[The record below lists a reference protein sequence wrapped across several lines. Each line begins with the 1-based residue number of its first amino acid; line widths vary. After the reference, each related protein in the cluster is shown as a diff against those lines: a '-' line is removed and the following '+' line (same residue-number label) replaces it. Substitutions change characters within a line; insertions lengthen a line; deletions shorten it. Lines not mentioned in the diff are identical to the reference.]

1 MKENLIMKRIFPA
14 ILFLL
19 ASTIVLADTTYRQYG
34 NSVYGSDGSTY
45 RQYGNSVYGSDGT
58 VCRTY
63 GNSTYCN

>member
-1 MKENLIMKRIFPA
+1 MKRIFPA

-34 NSVYGSDGSTY
+34 NSVYGSDG
-45 RQYGNSVYGSDGT
+45 T